1 MLRNS
6 NVGVAKTIV
15 LYDKTDKE
23 NYGFNG
29 MDGLDPAR
37 NRLDSWQ
44 DTDVDSLCRGAEA
57 PAGTAGGAFA

>member
-1 MLRNS
+1 MFFCPSNAFFPDILLLRNS

-37 NRLDSWQ
+37 NRLDS
-44 DTDVDSLCRGAEA
+44 
-57 PAGTAGGAFA
+57 